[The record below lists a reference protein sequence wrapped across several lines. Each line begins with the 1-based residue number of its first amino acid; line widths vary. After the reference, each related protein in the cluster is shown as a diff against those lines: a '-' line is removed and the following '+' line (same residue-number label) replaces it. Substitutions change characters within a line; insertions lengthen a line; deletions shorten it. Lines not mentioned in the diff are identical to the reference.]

1 MTVTDEAKLFAVRQQ
16 LLEMRFKLDASI
28 KIINY
33 VFERDNTFTESI
45 DDDGSSEFTDT
56 CDPITGLYPGQK
68 PNMENTD
75 TEDTAECVE

>member
-33 VFERDNTFTESI
+33 VFDRDESSNEVDGHHEPSRVLNTR
-45 DDDGSSEFTDT
+45 
-56 CDPITGLYPGQK
+56 DPVTGLFPGQL
-68 PNMENTD
+68 PNV
-75 TEDTAECVE
+75 EDVEEEAECLE